1 MSTNRNRLVNR
12 VTRIIQSSQYK
23 LTVRQIFYRLK
34 GSKEY
39 RKIGNRALYQRTL
52 RAVKVV
58 RKRSS
63 SAEAKLVDRS
73 RTFILSESSTSILLI
88 EKLSLF
94 DLFEDFCKRNNIAL
108 MTTRGFASW
117 TALNLVSRYANI
129 FILSD
134 FDPSGLAIRQNIL
147 ERFSRSKVI
156 GITREQIRKYRLQGY
171 PIPLADTR
179 SPKYLERFG
188 DQGYELEA
196 FRPGTLLKLV
206 EKSIPP
212 EARSKP
218 ISKLKR
224 RIEELRKEG
233 LSAEEILARLEQ
245 GE

>member
-1 MSTNRNRLVNR
+1 MSTSRLVNK
-12 VTRIIQSSQYK
+12 VTRIIESSQYK
-23 LTVRQIFYRLK
+23 LTVRQIYYRVK
-34 GSKEY
+34 STREFQKIKSKP
-39 RKIGNRALYQRTL
+39 LYQRVL
-52 RAVKVV
+52 RATRKV
-58 RKRSS
+58 RERSGT
-63 SAEAKLVDRS
+63 AEAKIIDRS
-73 RTFILSESSTSILLI
+73 RVSILPESSSILLI

-94 DLFEDFCKRNNIAL
+94 DLFEDFCRKNNIAL

-117 TALNLVSRYANI
+117 TALNLVSKYANI

-134 FDPSGLAIRQNIL
+134 FDPSGLCLRQSIL
-147 ERFSRSKVI
+147 ERFPRAKVI
-156 GITREQIRKYRLQGY
+156 GITQQQIKKYKLQGY

-188 DQGYELEA
+188 SEGYELES
-196 FRPGTLLKLV
+196 FRPESLLKLV

-218 ISKLKR
+218 TNKLKK

-245 GE
+245 GED